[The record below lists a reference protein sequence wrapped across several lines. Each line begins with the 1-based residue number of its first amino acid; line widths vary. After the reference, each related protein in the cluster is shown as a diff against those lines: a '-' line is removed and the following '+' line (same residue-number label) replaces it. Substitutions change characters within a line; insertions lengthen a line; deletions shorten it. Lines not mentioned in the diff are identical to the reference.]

1 MGSSANKIRV
11 SHAGTLPRPEG
22 LKELL
27 MAEPGSARA
36 QTSLAAAVGDV
47 VRKQAD
53 LGIDIVNDGEF
64 SKVRGFSEYVRERLG
79 GLAASSSKRRLSVMA
94 RDLRDFPG
102 FVGAKFARHVDF
114 SAASGADCVA
124 PLSYIGTA
132 TAQADI
138 TNLKA
143 AVRGL
148 SVEAYLPAI
157 APGTIEHWLT
167 NKYYASAE
175 EFVYAIAEAM
185 SHEYKLIVDA
195 GFLLQIDD
203 PDLADGWQMY
213 PDMTVAEYRKYASLR
228 VEALNHALRDIPE
241 DKIRLHICWGSNHGP
256 HKNDIPFT
264 DIIDIFLRG
273 RAGCYSFEFA
283 NPRHEHEWRVWE
295 DVKLPAGKTIMPGVV
310 GHATDIIEHP
320 RLVADR
326 LILFAKL
333 AGKENVIA
341 GTDCGLAARLSHPE
355 LTWAKLEA
363 LVEGARIA
371 SKELW
376 GRS

>member
-1 MGSSANKIRV
+1 MATSPDHIRV
-11 SHAGTLPRPEG
+11 SHAGTLPRPDG

-27 MAEPGSARA
+27 SAEPGSARA
-36 QTSLAAAVGDV
+36 QSTLAAAVADV

-53 LGIDIVNDGEF
+53 MGIDIVNDGEL

-79 GLAASSSKRRLSVMA
+79 GLASSPSQRRLSVMA

-102 FVGAKFARHVDF
+102 FVGGKFARHVDF
-114 SAASGADCVA
+114 SVASGAECTA
-124 PLSYIGTA
+124 PLTYVGTA
-132 TAQADI
+132 TAQTDI
-138 TNLKA
+138 SNLKA
-143 AVRGL
+143 AMRGL
-148 SVEAYLPAI
+148 AVDAYLPAI

-167 NKYYASAE
+167 NKYYATAE
-175 EFVYAIAEAM
+175 EFVYAIADAI
-185 SHEYKLIVDA
+185 SDEYKLIVDA

-213 PDMTVAEYRKYASLR
+213 PEMTVAEYRRYATLR
-228 VEALNHALRDIPE
+228 VEALNHARRDIPE
-241 DKIRLHICWGSNHGP
+241 EKIRLHICWGSNHGP
-256 HKNDIPFT
+256 HKNDIPFA
-264 DIIDIFLRG
+264 DVIDIFLRG

-333 AGKENVIA
+333 VGKENVIA
-341 GTDCGLAARLSHPE
+341 GTDCGLAARLSHSE

-363 LVEGARIA
+363 LVEGAGIA
-371 SKELW
+371 SRELW
-376 GRS
+376 GQ

>member
-1 MGSSANKIRV
+1 MARSLDRILV
-11 SHAGTLPRPEG
+11 SHAGTLPRPDG

-27 MAEPGSARA
+27 IAEPGSAHA
-36 QTSLAAAVGDV
+36 QKSLAAAVSDV
-47 VRKQAD
+47 VRTQAD
-53 LGIDIVNDGEF
+53 MGIDIVNDGEL

-79 GLAASSSKRRLSVMA
+79 GLAPSPSQRRLSVMA
-94 RDLRDFPG
+94 RDMRDFPG
-102 FVGAKFARHVDF
+102 FIGAKLARHVNF
-114 SAASGADCVA
+114 GATSGAECAEPLTYVGTTVA
-124 PLSYIGTA
+124 SAEIA
-132 TAQADI
+132 
-138 TNLKA
+138 NLKA
-143 AVRGL
+143 ATKGL
-148 SVEAYLPAI
+148 AVEAYLPSI

-167 NKYYASAE
+167 NKYYKTTE
-175 EFVYAIAEAM
+175 EFVYDIAEAM

-195 GFLLQIDD
+195 GFMLQIDD

-213 PDMTVAEYRKYASLR
+213 PDMTVPEYRKYATLR

-241 DKIRLHICWGSNHGP
+241 DKVRLHICWGSNHGP
-256 HKNDIPFT
+256 HKNDIPFS

-295 DVKLPAGKTIMPGVV
+295 DVKLPEGKTIMPGVV

-333 AGKENVIA
+333 VGKENVIA
-341 GTDCGLAARLSHPE
+341 GTDCGLSARLSHPE
-355 LTWAKLEA
+355 LSWAKLEA

-371 SKELW
+371 TKELW
-376 GRS
+376 ER

>member
-1 MGSSANKIRV
+1 V

-27 MAEPGSARA
+27 MAEAGSARA
-36 QTSLAAAVGDV
+36 QTSLAGAVADV

-79 GLAASSSKRRLSVMA
+79 GLGTSGSKRQLSVMA
-94 RDLRDFPG
+94 RDLREFPG

-114 SAASGADCVA
+114 SAASGAECNA
-124 PLSYIGTA
+124 PLTYIGTA
-132 TAQADI
+132 TAQTDI
-138 TNLKA
+138 ANLKA
-143 AVRGL
+143 AMRGL
-148 SVEAYLPAI
+148 AVEAYLPAI

-167 NKYYASAE
+167 NKHYASAE

-228 VEALNHALRDIPE
+228 VEALNHALSDIPE
-241 DKIRLHICWGSNHGP
+241 EKIRLHICWGSNHGP
-256 HKNDIPFT
+256 HKNDIPFA

-283 NPRHEHEWRVWE
+283 NARHEHEWRVWE

-310 GHATDIIEHP
+310 GHASDIIEHP

-333 AGKENVIA
+333 VGKESVIA
-341 GTDCGLAARLSHPE
+341 GTDCGLSARLSHPE

-363 LVEGARIA
+363 LAEGARIA
-371 SKELW
+371 TKELW
-376 GRS
+376 GR

>member
-143 AVRGL
+143 AMRGL

-175 EFVYAIAEAM
+175 EFVSPSLKRCRMNTSSSSMPDFCCRSTIQISPM
-185 SHEYKLIVDA
+185 A
-195 GFLLQIDD
+195 G
-203 PDLADGWQMY
+203 
-213 PDMTVAEYRKYASLR
+213 RC
-228 VEALNHALRDIPE
+228 
-241 DKIRLHICWGSNHGP
+241 IR
-256 HKNDIPFT
+256 T
-264 DIIDIFLRG
+264 
-273 RAGCYSFEFA
+273 
-283 NPRHEHEWRVWE
+283 
-295 DVKLPAGKTIMPGVV
+295 
-310 GHATDIIEHP
+310 
-320 RLVADR
+320 
-326 LILFAKL
+326 
-333 AGKENVIA
+333 
-341 GTDCGLAARLSHPE
+341 
-355 LTWAKLEA
+355 
-363 LVEGARIA
+363 
-371 SKELW
+371 
-376 GRS
+376 